1 MHKKTMK
8 HKNRHE
14 DQELTEL
21 LSLLKR
27 NRIQPKKRL
36 GQTFLY
42 KRFIAEEIVRL
53 ADIKSNDIVIEI
65 GAGLGILTF
74 PLAGKGAMVVGL
86 EYDTALVSI
95 LKKII
100 ENKNVEIIRVDALHF
115 DYKEVF
121 TKHKTR
127 LKIIGNLPYYM
138 TSPLIFK
145 LLKLKSII
153 ATIIIMLQKEVA
165 DRIVAQPGSRD
176 YGTISIFSQIYFDVS
191 KQLTVTND
199 CFYPRPMVDSEVV
212 EFNIKDKP
220 LVDVK
225 DEQLFEKLV
234 RASFSKRRKTFLN
247 TMKGANYLNRSK
259 QKIMQAIEQTGIDP
273 QRRPETLAISEFNSL
288 CNHIMTA

>member
-65 GAGLGILTF
+65 GAGLGLLTF

-165 DRIVAQPGSRD
+165 DRIVAQPGCRD

-259 QKIMQAIEQTGIDP
+259 QKIMQAIEHTGIDP
-273 QRRPETLAISEFNSL
+273 QRRPETLTVSEFNSL

>member
-1 MHKKTMK
+1 
-8 HKNRHE
+8 
-14 DQELTEL
+14 
-21 LSLLKR
+21 
-27 NRIQPKKRL
+27 
-36 GQTFLY
+36 
-42 KRFIAEEIVRL
+42 
-53 ADIKSNDIVIEI
+53 
-65 GAGLGILTF
+65 
-74 PLAGKGAMVVGL
+74 MVVGL
-86 EYDTALVSI
+86 EYDMALVSI

-115 DYKEVF
+115 DYEEVF

-153 ATIIIMLQKEVA
+153 EAIIIMLQKEVA

-273 QRRPETLAISEFNSL
+273 QRRPETLTVSEFNSL
-288 CNHIMTA
+288 CNHIMTD